1 MTEHRLIITGATG
14 TLGRAFARD
23 CDVRGIPY
31 LLTSRADLDIAD
43 PASAE
48 ALLDG
53 VRPWAVINT
62 AGYVRVDDA
71 ERDESRCMRENALGV
86 ATLARACAA
95 RGASFVTFSSDLVF
109 DGASRRP
116 YVERD
121 ATGPL
126 NAYGRSKAEAE
137 RIALASH
144 PSPLV
149 VRTSAFFGP
158 NDDYNFLTVGLRELR
173 ARRPVS
179 AIDDCVVSPT
189 YVPDL
194 VRCTLDLLIDGAS
207 GIWHLANSGET
218 TWAGF
223 IRRAAE
229 LTEAPAS
236 MIQPISTAEAGL
248 DAARPAYS
256 ALGSEHGALMPPL
269 DAALLRYAEE
279 CATLTQ

>member
-43 PASAE
+43 PDSVE

-71 ERDESRCMRENALGV
+71 ERDEARCMRENTSGV
-86 ATLARACAA
+86 ATLAQACATHD
-95 RGASFVTFSSDLVF
+95 ASFVTFSSDLVF
-109 DGASRRP
+109 DGASSRP
-116 YVERD
+116 YVESD

-137 RIALASH
+137 RVALASH

-149 VRTSAFFGP
+149 IRTSAFFGP
-158 NDDYNFLTVGLRELR
+158 MDDYNFVTVGLRELR
-173 ARRPVS
+173 ARRPFS

-194 VRCTLDLLIDGAS
+194 VKCTLDLLIDGAS
-207 GIWHLANSGET
+207 GIWHLANRGET

-236 MIQPISTAEAGL
+236 LIQPITCAEAGL

-256 ALGSEHGALMPPL
+256 ALGSEHGALMPSL

-279 CATLTQ
+279 CATLTR